1 MALMPGRIFL
11 FQWDPALAEQRA
23 SELRAAG
30 WTVEVESED
39 GARGGREI
47 LNHPPDL
54 ILFDLAKRP
63 SHSRETAAGIRG
75 YKAGRR
81 LPMLFVDGAPIDLE
95 KTRAKISDALFTSS
109 ELLLHHLS
117 KLDS

>member
-1 MALMPGRIFL
+1 MPGRLYL
-11 FQWDPALAEQRA
+11 FQWDPVSAEKRA
-23 SELRAAG
+23 AELRQAG
-30 WTVEVESED
+30 WTVEVESQD
-39 GARGGREI
+39 GARGGRAI

-81 LPMLFVDGAPIDLE
+81 LTMLFIDGEAIDVD
-95 KTRAKISDALFTSS
+95 KTRAKVSDALFTTSD
-109 ELLLHHLS
+109 LLLHHLS
-117 KLDS
+117 KLDF